1 MDDPK
6 VYSHVYVSDNNVSD
20 TFKKLKK
27 SIAIIA
33 YY

>member
-6 VYSHVYVSDNNVSD
+6 VHSYVYVSDDNVFDS
-20 TFKKLKK
+20 FKKLKK